1 MRLLWTIAL
10 CPSTKYHLC
19 GPFRA
24 THFRRAATAWTAI
37 STMCIGEDMKKTG
50 FVSKPGA
57 TTAPA
62 VFIICASVLGAVARA
77 QTPPLGAPSIT
88 AAAKGPDQINLT
100 WPAVPNPGYGYLV
113 EIQSGGDSRYSS
125 WQELRPI
132 PAAGGYTCDNTI
144 VLRNGRC
151 NVSDPSGAHVY
162 NPPGNGIPYWVTE
175 ANYIDPQDGSPAQFI
190 AWGLK
195 PNTSYNFRVRSY
207 SGNGSPVYSAY
218 SKIAS
223 APTAKYVMRYVSPA
237 GNDKNAGDA
246 ADDSHAWRTLAH
258 AAGAIGC
265 GQVLMVKGGSYA
277 NDSINMNQACSAGS
291 KAVVMV
297 SPGEK
302 GAITSVPA
310 GAEHTVVLSGSH
322 LVIDGLISASSS
334 AQNNDYDM
342 LINGNHNAL
351 LNVETHPAVVPALK
365 SGVQVHGDHNL
376 LYGSYLHDA
385 GSPDATQNPGG
396 NGGFVLTLEAASANG
411 NVIWSNHLT
420 RGGHDVSLCIRGC
433 NNNRWLNNIM
443 DGGWGMGWE
452 AIQGS
457 QHNLVEGNF
466 IKDVGQLV
474 TFYKPSIEVSDS
486 YNTVRRNISVNAK
499 SWALEVS
506 ALYGGSTAANTL
518 IYNNVFYN
526 PTGCFFQS
534 HNGGAPAY
542 DNDLYANNICYK
554 FSNNATDIYQGNK
567 KSKIIYND
575 ILAADSTGTPQPD
588 KKIIIWNHE
597 AQADFQYPQTLA
609 HADTTYSPP
618 FSHNK
623 GLDVAPAF
631 VDGAAFDFHLTAG
644 SALVGAGTKIA
655 DKDWGPV
662 TGTVDLGAFGISPSA
677 HTAAAVPGKPPAAA
691 ETNPTG
697 SVNAPAIAGNV
708 LRIGKPEL
716 DRATVM
722 SLGIKLPVDGD
733 DNFNGAVTVR
743 YREAGTKV
751 WRTALPLFRVHPEV
765 VTTLPL
771 VPQFAGSIFDLKPA
785 TAYEVELHA
794 TDPDGKVDQT
804 ISVTGSTRALPADPG
819 MPRQKPV
826 HNAQELTSALE
837 AAQPGDIITLA
848 DGVYRGEFRLN
859 TAGTADNPIVIR
871 GASQEGAVLDG
882 GGCIDCNVLEVYGAG
897 FIHVE
902 RLSIRSAQRAIR
914 FETRESEGNVVR
926 RVHTR
931 DTTLGIGSN
940 YGQKDFYICDN
951 ILEGRLKW
959 PLVYPNDNGSHSND
973 DGIRVQ
979 GFGHVVCHNRIS
991 GFGDAM
997 KTEQDGARAVDFYG
1011 NDILYSYDNGIE
1023 LDGGEGNVRCF
1034 RNRFMNTWDALSV
1047 QPIFGGPAY
1056 IFRNIVINAI
1066 DEQMKFHGGGNPL
1079 QEPAGILAFHNTFV
1093 SPGAA
1098 LNLQT
1103 PVMSHYFIVANNLF
1117 VGPKSVGLKVSV
1129 NWDGRINHGI
1139 FDYNGYFPD
1148 GLFRFILEPRRTR
1161 TFPTLAV
1168 LQNAGIE
1175 AHGVALSQPIFQNGI
1190 SAETS
1195 GVSAAPADASLAPN
1209 SAAIDRGLPLPNIN
1223 DDFTGSAPDLGAL
1236 EAGCPLPI
1244 FGPRPE
1250 GIDESNEPLGCPHPL
1265 PQSGAAPASAYEP
1278 AMLLWSYR
1286 MGAMPAS
1293 TDSARAPREIA
1304 EQALLSVAAG
1314 DVPDALGRFNVS
1326 NFPHD
1331 KQEDAV
1337 REAYIEAQLQ
1347 RVLALAAS
1355 GNCAG
1360 ADQGI
1365 STLGYDDRNLPFTFN
1380 GFGAFMKR
1388 LRFQYLMGTVDL
1400 KCGETTWARKRIEK
1414 VAKATADVSSPDY
1427 AYPVLAIATLDPTAG
1442 KAKAA
1447 SALKLVAR
1455 AIETAQPTGRGV
1467 LFYSRGLLQLLLG
1480 EMEDAS
1486 DSFRSGAQASAGM
1499 LRYLNLEAW
1508 RTMESPQF

>member
-1 MRLLWTIAL
+1 
-10 CPSTKYHLC
+10 
-19 GPFRA
+19 
-24 THFRRAATAWTAI
+24 
-37 STMCIGEDMKKTG
+37 MKKPRDL
-50 FVSKPGA
+50 SMAGA
-57 TTAPA
+57 TKAPA
-62 VFIICASVLGAVARA
+62 ALLICASVFCAAARA
-77 QTPPLGAPSIT
+77 QKPPLGAPSIT

-100 WPAVPNPGYGYLV
+100 WPAVSNPGYGYVV
-113 EIQSGGDSRYSS
+113 EIQSVADSRYSS
-125 WQELRPI
+125 WQELQPI

-151 NVSDPSGAHVY
+151 NISDPSGAHVY

-175 ANYIDPQDGSPAQFI
+175 ANYIDPQDGSPAQFV

-207 SGNGSPVYSAY
+207 SGNASPVYSAY
-218 SKIAS
+218 SKIAI
-223 APTAKYVMRYVSPA
+223 AATAKYVMRYVSPG

-258 AAGAIGC
+258 AASAIGC

-277 NDSINMNQACSAGS
+277 NDSINMNQACSAGN

-297 SPGEK
+297 NPGEK
-302 GAITSVPA
+302 GAIASVPA
-310 GAEHTVVLSGSH
+310 GGEHTIVLSGSH
-322 LVIDGLISASSS
+322 LVVDGLISASSS
-334 AQNNDYDM
+334 AQNNDYDI
-342 LINGNHNAL
+342 LINGHHNAL
-351 LNVETHPAVVPALK
+351 LNVETHPAAVPVLK
-365 SGVQVHGDHNL
+365 GGVQVHGDHNL
-376 LYGSYLHDA
+376 LYRSYLHDA
-385 GSPDATQNPGG
+385 GSPDATQNPSG
-396 NGGFVLTLEAASANG
+396 NGGFVLVLEASGANG

-452 AIQGS
+452 AVQGS

-466 IKDVGQLV
+466 IKDAGQLV
-474 TFYKPSIEVSDS
+474 TFYKPSIEVSDG
-486 YNTVRRNISVNAK
+486 YNVVRRNISVGAK

-506 ALYGGSTAANTL
+506 ALYGGSTSANTL

-526 PTGCFFQS
+526 PAGCFFQS
-534 HNGGAPAY
+534 HNGGVSAY

-554 FSNNATDIYQGNK
+554 FSSNGTDIYLGNK
-567 KSKIIYND
+567 NSKITYND
-575 ILAADSTGTPQPD
+575 ILAADAAGTPQPD
-588 KKIIIWNHE
+588 KNIVIWNHD
-597 AQADFQYPQTLA
+597 AQADSQYPKTLA
-609 HADTTYSPP
+609 YADATYSPP

-631 VDGAAFDFHLTAG
+631 VDEAGFDFHLVAG

-662 TGTVDLGAFGISPSA
+662 TGTVDLGAFGINPSA
-677 HTAAAVPGKPPAAA
+677 HPAAAVPPKPHAAA
-691 ETNPTG
+691 EPNPAG
-697 SVNAPAIAGNV
+697 SAAGNV

-716 DRATVM
+716 DRATVVT
-722 SLGIKLPVDGD
+722 LGIKLPVVGGD
-733 DNFNGAVTVR
+733 HYNAVVTVR

-751 WRTALPLFRVHPEV
+751 WRPALPLFRVHPDV
-765 VTTLPL
+765 VTAFALT
-771 VPQFAGSIFDLKPA
+771 PQFAGSIFDLKPA
-785 TAYEVELHA
+785 AAYEVELHA
-794 TDPDGKVDQT
+794 TDPDGNVDQT
-804 ISVTGSTRALPADPG
+804 VTVTGSTRAIPADPG

-826 HNAQELTSALE
+826 HDSRELTSALA

-848 DGVYRGEFRLN
+848 DGVYPGVFRLN
-859 TAGTADNPIVIR
+859 TGGAAGNPIVIR
-871 GASQEGAVLDG
+871 GASEEGAILDG
-882 GGCIDCNVLEVYGAG
+882 DGCISCNVLEVYGAG
-897 FIHVE
+897 FVHVE
-902 RLSIRSAQRAIR
+902 RLSIRNAERAIR
-914 FETRESEGNVVR
+914 FQTMEAEGNVVR

-940 YGQKDFYICDN
+940 YNQKDFYICDN

-959 PLVYPNDNGSHSND
+959 PLIYPNDKGAHSND

-979 GFGHVVCHNRIS
+979 GFGHVVCHNRIT

-1047 QPIFGGPAY
+1047 QPILGGPAY
-1056 IFRNIVINAI
+1056 IFRNIVINVM
-1066 DEQMKFHGGGNPL
+1066 DEQMKFHGGGMPL
-1079 QEPAGILAFHNTFV
+1079 QEPAGVLAFHNTFV

-1103 PVMSHYFIVANNLF
+1103 PVVSHYFIVANNLF

-1129 NWDGRINHGI
+1129 NWDGRIDHGI

-1148 GLFRFILEPRRTR
+1148 GLFRFTLEPKRTR
-1161 TFPTLAV
+1161 TFLTLGV

-1175 AHGVALSQPIFQNGI
+1175 THGVALSQPVFQSGL
-1190 SAETS
+1190 SADTS
-1195 GVSAAPADASLAPN
+1195 GAFAIPADASLAPN
-1209 SAAIDRGLPLPNIN
+1209 SAAIDRGLRLPNIN
-1223 DDFTGSAPDLGAL
+1223 DDFTGAAPDLGAV
-1236 EAGCPLPI
+1236 EAGCPLPV

-1265 PQSGAAPASAYEP
+1265 PQLDAAPGTAYEP
-1278 AMLLWSYR
+1278 AMLLWTYR
-1286 MGAMPAS
+1286 MGGMPAS
-1293 TDSARAPREIA
+1293 TDGARTPREIA
-1304 EQALLSVAAG
+1304 EQALLSVASG
-1314 DVPDALGRFNVS
+1314 DVPEALGRFNAT
-1326 NFPHD
+1326 NFPQD
-1331 KQEDAV
+1331 RQEDAV

-1347 RVLALAAS
+1347 RLLALAAA
-1355 GNCAG
+1355 GNCAA

-1365 STLGYDDRNLPFTFN
+1365 TTLGYDDKNLPFTFK

-1388 LRFQYLMGTVDL
+1388 LRFQYLVGTVEL
-1400 KCGETTWARKRIEK
+1400 KCGEANLARKHIEK
-1414 VAKATADVSSPDY
+1414 VAKATADISSPDY
-1427 AYPVLAIATLDPTAG
+1427 AYPVLAIAMLDPTAG

-1447 SALKLVAR
+1447 SALKLVAQ
-1455 AIETAQPTGRGV
+1455 ALETAQPTGRGV
-1467 LFYSRGLLQLLLG
+1467 LFYSRGLLQLAMG

-1486 DSFRSGAQASAGM
+1486 DSFRAGAQASAGM

-1508 RTMESPQF
+1508 RTMEDTQF